1 MFRFCYQGSGAPLGE
16 SLGVEGKFGLL
27 SFGSVEK
34 SLSTERQ
41 SHSLFPVADWLF
53 NYPRDWLR
61 LDLIA
66 GLTAAAVVI
75 PKAMAYATIAGLPV
89 QVGLY
94 TAIVPMLIYAVLGT
108 SRPLSVSTTTTI
120 AVLTA
125 AELGE
130 IAPGGDPP
138 ELLRATAMLTLMVGG
153 VLVLASLLRLGFIAN
168 FISEPVLVG
177 FKAGIGIVI
186 MLDQVPKILGVHF
199 PRRTFFRNVLA
210 IARGVPETSLPT
222 LVVGLLM
229 IALLV
234 GIERFLP
241 KAPAPLIAV
250 AVGILG
256 VRFLGLQA
264 HAVELVGRIP
274 QGLPSITRPEF
285 SLAEAL
291 WPGALGIAL
300 MSFTESIAAA
310 RAFAKTEEPPLRA
323 NRELL
328 ATGLANAG
336 GSFFGA
342 MPAGGG
348 TTQTAVNRL
357 AGAHTQFAEIV
368 TVVVGL
374 ATILLLAP
382 VLALMPQA
390 TLAAVV
396 IVYSIGL
403 IRPAEFSIIL
413 GIRRTEFTWALA
425 ALIGVVLLGTLKGI
439 LVAIVLSLVA
449 LASQVADPPV
459 YVLGRKPGTNVFR
472 PRSKEHPEDETYP
485 GLLLLRLEGRV
496 FFANAQ
502 SIGQKIRFFIDEAK
516 PTVVALDLGGVPDL
530 EYTALKMLSE
540 GEKRQRELG
549 ASLWLVGLNPGVLQ
563 MLQRS
568 PLGTVLGRERMQF
581 SLELAVSKYVE
592 MSTRRAQ
599 SQCVNLPATNEMSQ
613 AQESVRQD
621 RKRSG

>member
-1 MFRFCYQGSGAPLGE
+1 LLAFRA
-16 SLGVEGKFGLL
+16 VGKD
-27 SFGSVEK
+27 
-34 SLSTERQ
+34 LSTVGQRHEY
-41 SHSLFPVADWLF
+41 LPIADWLF
-53 NYPRDWLR
+53 HYQKDWLR
-61 LDLIA
+61 PDLIA

-94 TAIVPMLIYAVLGT
+94 TALVPMVIYAVMGT
-108 SRPLSVSTTTTI
+108 SRALSVSTTTTI
-120 AVLTA
+120 AILTA

-130 IAPGGDPP
+130 VVPNGDPSS
-138 ELLRATAMLTLMVGG
+138 LLKATALLALMVGA
-153 VLVLASLLRLGFIAN
+153 VLTLASLLRLGFIAN
-168 FISEPVLVG
+168 FISEPVLIG

-186 MLDQVPKILGVHF
+186 VLDQLPKILGIHF
-199 PRRTFFRNVLA
+199 PRGTFSHNLLA
-210 IARGVPETSLPT
+210 IVRGIPETSLPT
-222 LVVGLLM
+222 LTVGLIM

-234 GIERFLP
+234 GLEHFLP
-241 KAPAPLIAV
+241 RSPAPLIAV

-256 VRFLGLQA
+256 VRILGL
-264 HAVELVGRIP
+264 HAYGVDLIGRIP
-274 QGLPSITRPEF
+274 QGLPSIIVPQF

-300 MSFTESIAAA
+300 MSFTETIAAG
-310 RAFAKTEEPPLRA
+310 RAFSKSDEPPLRP

-328 ATGLANAG
+328 ATGFANAG
-336 GSFFGA
+336 GAFFGA

-357 AGAHTQFAEIV
+357 AGARSQFAEIV
-368 TVVVGL
+368 TAAVGL
-374 ATILLLAP
+374 GTILLLAP

-403 IRPAEFSIIL
+403 VKPSEFQAIL

-439 LVAIVLSLVA
+439 LVAIVLSLIG

-459 YVLGRKPGTNVFR
+459 HVLGRKPGTNVFR
-472 PRSKEHPEDETYP
+472 PRTREHPDDESYP

-502 SIGQKIRFFIDEAK
+502 HIGQKIGLLVNEMK
-516 PTVVALDLGGVPDL
+516 PAVVAIDLSAVPDL
-530 EYTALKMLSE
+530 EYTALKMLTE
-540 GEKRQRELG
+540 GERRQRERG
-549 ASLWLVGLNPGVLQ
+549 VTLWLVGLNPGVLQ
-563 MLQRS
+563 MVQRS
-568 PLGTVLGRERMQF
+568 PLGTALGRERMQF
-581 SLELAVSKYVE
+581 SLELAVARYVQ
-592 MSTRRAQ
+592 Q
-599 SQCVNLPATNEMSQ
+599 SACAT
-613 AQESVRQD
+613 
-621 RKRSG
+621 